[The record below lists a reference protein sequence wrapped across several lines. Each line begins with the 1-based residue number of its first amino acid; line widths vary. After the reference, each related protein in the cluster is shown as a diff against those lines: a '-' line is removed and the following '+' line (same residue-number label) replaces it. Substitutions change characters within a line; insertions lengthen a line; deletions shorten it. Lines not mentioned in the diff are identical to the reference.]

1 MRRHR
6 PKSFARDAVLASL
19 KPGVYMDSNQL
30 AEAAGTTRWSI
41 STVIRRL
48 IVDGLVHALPGTLPI
63 LYGAGK
69 APQEISDTEG
79 QPVRNIRPVGTWER
93 KHAHLMG
100 KATWF
105 EGVAP

>member
-19 KPGVYMDSNQL
+19 TPGVYMDSNQL

-48 IVDGLVHALPGTLPI
+48 VDCGLVHALPDTLPI

-69 APQEISDTEG
+69 APQELPDTEG
-79 QPVRNIRPVGTWER
+79 HPVRNLRPVGTWER

-100 KATWF
+100 RATWF